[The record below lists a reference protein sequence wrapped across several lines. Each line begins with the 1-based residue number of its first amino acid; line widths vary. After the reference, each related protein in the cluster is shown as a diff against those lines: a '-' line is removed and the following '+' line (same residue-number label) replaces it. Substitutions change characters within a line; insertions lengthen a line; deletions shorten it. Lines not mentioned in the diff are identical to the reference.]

1 MSEYSANGG
10 MNAGTA
16 VGIGVA
22 ALFGVG
28 LLWAANRG
36 GYGYGYHGC
45 GCHSPV
51 DPYLLGENN
60 GQVKAGI
67 ACNAN
72 AIARVENALSQM
84 QQTAAIGSIVHNGS
98 CQTINAI
105 NSAQNDTNAGL
116 ASISTNV
123 GRLSD
128 TVNRALGN
136 CFVWSRDICNPC
148 NNTTPT
154 TTTTNP

>member
-1 MSEYSANGG
+1 MSEYSATSG
-10 MNAGTA
+10 MSAGTA

-28 LLWAANRG
+28 LLWAANRNNFG
-36 GYGYGYHGC
+36 GCGYHG
-45 GCHSPV
+45 SV

-84 QQTAAIGSIVHNGS
+84 QQTAAISSVVHNGA

-105 NSAQNDTNAGL
+105 NAAQNDTNSGL

-128 TVNRALGN
+128 TVNRSLGN

-148 NNTTPT
+148 NNTTT
-154 TTTTNP
+154 TTTA